1 MTTRIKAVLALLLLI
16 CAQSAFADSVRFVVE
31 PKFFYNAAVWFRG
44 GGGTPGQVVYKA
56 ETVEEAFSVAAEIYH
71 SSSCSSGDDGS
82 TACRSAGPLK
92 PSTGLIN
99 GRIES
104 YLSEG
109 IPDMGGYRAE
119 AVFVSLDYECPTIVK
134 HGKSINVDRGQ
145 QREASGNLQ
154 VWCEFSLPN
163 EDSCDDCGALGNP
176 VLPSTGQKI
185 QPELDYPMG
194 KDGLVF
200 ERVYRSSEGQFLSTL
215 NQGWYGDVAGQG
227 NPCYPAFWW
236 KDGQQTDYC
245 YRVLNQPHIW
255 KTGRGRF
262 DMYE

>member
-154 VWCEFSLPN
+154 VWCEFSLPG

-200 ERVYRSSEGQFLSTL
+200 ERV
-215 NQGWYGDVAGQG
+215 
-227 NPCYPAFWW
+227 
-236 KDGQQTDYC
+236 
-245 YRVLNQPHIW
+245 
-255 KTGRGRF
+255 
-262 DMYE
+262 